1 MFLNRYYLLSLL
13 ALVIPIREVFATT
26 CIESMT
32 CIPSTS
38 PIEVFHAFD
47 VTYGSGMTLLAMALI
62 IGTIEIAIYLRTRSL
77 AMLAVLGI
85 YTVAAFGSIITSSY
99 FSSQYHIMV
108 FVVILGGASVGL
120 IMILKLV
127 KE

>member
-1 MFLNRYYLLSLL
+1 MYLNRYYLFLL
-13 ALVIPIREVFATT
+13 AFLIIPIKQVFATT

-32 CIPSTS
+32 CIPSSS
-38 PIEVFHAFD
+38 PLEVFHAFD

-77 AMLAVLGI
+77 AMLSVLGI
-85 YTVAAFGSIITSSY
+85 YTVAAFASIITSSY

-120 IMILKLV
+120 MMILKLV